1 MWSSKKGRQEELQP
15 GDTLGA
21 YRVESVLGEGG
32 MGIVFRAVR
41 ESDGQ
46 VVALKVLR
54 RELSHDETYRRRFIH
69 EARAAGTVRHKHLV
83 PVLEAGE
90 TGDRSYLAVAYVE
103 GRSLEDRIE
112 AEGPLPVDDI
122 LVFSYQVA
130 TGLDALHE
138 QDLVHRDIKPSN
150 IMIDGNGDAWL
161 TDFGLAKGRA
171 YTVLTRPGQV
181 MGTLDYLAPELIR
194 GEPATPASDIY
205 GLGCV
210 LYECL
215 AGQPPFAEK
224 SVFQVGVAHLE
235 EEPPDPAANRPE
247 VPSEFTWAMMR
258 ALEKDPAR
266 RPPTGLAYA
275 QMLRVGAK
283 GGR

>member
-112 AEGPLPVDDI
+112 AEGPLPVDAI
-122 LVFSYQVA
+122 LVLSYQVA